1 VRPPDYAGG
10 GLVNL
15 VAELEHRLTG
25 SSVAPRLAEEV
36 ARLIPSGDS
45 YLLFL
50 FDGLGDHQLSHPKA
64 GPLALSRRAALDAPF
79 PSTTTTSLAT
89 LVTGLPPAQHGLLGY
104 QLWMPELDLVVNTL
118 QWTTL
123 WGDPVDYPFDQL
135 LPAPNLWERLVRAGV
150 EPITIQPGDF
160 LESPLSRVLYR
171 GARFEPVFTADEMVE
186 AALGL
191 ASEPGRLLLVYLP
204 HVDVAAHTK
213 GQASQMYVEAVGV
226 AAEVWQRVA
235 SRLPGRAAM
244 VGTADHGHVDVS
256 PERRTELGRRADQEF
271 ILYGDTRMTFLRG
284 DPERAAALAESLPA
298 SWVPLEEMR
307 LWWGPGPAHPSF
319 EERAPT
325 GALIP
330 APGHILL
337 HRYSDRRLIGAHG
350 GLTEEELRV
359 PLLVGG
365 FT

>member
-1 VRPPDYAGG
+1 MRLPDYAGG

-15 VAELEHRLTG
+15 VAELEHRLIG
-25 SSVAPRLAEEV
+25 SSVAPRLAEEL

-50 FDGLGDHQLSHPKA
+50 FDGLGDHQLAHPSA

-79 PSTTTTSLAT
+79 PSTTTASLASV
-89 LVTGLPPAQHGLLGY
+89 VTGLPPAQHGLLGY

-123 WGDPVDYPFDQL
+123 WGDPVDYRFDEL
-135 LPAPNLWERLVRAGV
+135 LPAPNLWERLARAGV

-186 AALGL
+186 AALAL
-191 ASEPGRLLLVYLP
+191 ASHPGRLLLVYLP
-204 HVDVAAHTK
+204 HVDVAAHTR
-213 GQASQMYVEAVGV
+213 GQASQMYVEAIGL

-235 SRLPGRAAM
+235 SRLPDGTAM
-244 VGTADHGHVDVS
+244 VGTSDHGHLDVP
-256 PERRTELGRRADQEF
+256 PERRTELGRLAEQEF
-271 ILYGDTRMTFLRG
+271 IVYGDSRMTFLRG
-284 DPERAAALAESLPA
+284 DPERAASLAETLPA

-307 LWWGPGPAHPSF
+307 SWWGPGPPHPSF

-325 GALIP
+325 GALVP

-337 HRYSDRRLIGAHG
+337 HRFSDRRLIGAHG

-365 FT
+365 A